1 MAEIVDG
8 RPNTEQKL
16 TAEPAAIP
24 LTPSATTTPVVE
36 RTNDVVVAEEPA
48 FRLPPLTAIA
58 GVLIRDWVD
67 GKIAFPREEI
77 PVGIQK
83 GNL

>member
-16 TAEPAAIP
+16 TAEPAAIA
-24 LTPSATTTPVVE
+24 LAPSAAATPAVE
-36 RTNDVVVAEEPA
+36 KAEDVVVTEEPP

-67 GKIAFPREEI
+67 GKIGFPHEET
-77 PVGIQK
+77 VIQR